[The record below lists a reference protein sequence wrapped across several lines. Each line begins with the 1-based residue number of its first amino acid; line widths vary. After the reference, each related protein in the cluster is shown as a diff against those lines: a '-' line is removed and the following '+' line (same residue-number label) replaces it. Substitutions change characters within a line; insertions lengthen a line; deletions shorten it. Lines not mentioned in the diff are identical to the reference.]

1 MVGWEVDA
9 HQSFWRGFGILL
21 EVHRRRGLH
30 EKASERPF
38 IQSAEE
44 ACHLRGAEAAE
55 FRDHM
60 KKLKII
66 PVRIRHRCLFPKP
79 LSARPHYG
87 RDDADEPF
95 TAETDVSSALLQ
107 FPSRTD

>member
-1 MVGWEVDA
+1 MVGWEADA

-55 FRDHM
+55 LAADVGRLRDELH
-60 KKLKII
+60 
-66 PVRIRHRCLFPKP
+66 VTVCLLYTSPSP
-79 LSARPHYG
+79 
-87 RDDADEPF
+87 RD
-95 TAETDVSSALLQ
+95 S
-107 FPSRTD
+107 